1 MPNTMVGLDGRIY
14 RSTGE
19 QARGVAPAD
28 IGMTPQQRFLCVHH
42 KITCACVRARMVPAA
57 AR

>member
-1 MPNTMVGLDGRIY
+1 MPHTMTGLDGRIY

-28 IGMTPQQRFLCVHH
+28 IGMTPEQRFLCDAV
-42 KITCACVRARMVPAA
+42 IYSS
-57 AR
+57 